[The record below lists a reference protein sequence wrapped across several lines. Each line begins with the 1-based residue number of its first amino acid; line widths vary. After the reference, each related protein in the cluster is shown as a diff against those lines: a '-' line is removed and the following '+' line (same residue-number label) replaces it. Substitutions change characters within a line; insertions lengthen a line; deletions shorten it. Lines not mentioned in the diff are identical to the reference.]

1 MNRHE
6 KQQDPMP
13 PVPEVCKDRQQLLSE
28 YQRRWGVLNLEIQY
42 QLQQGASFSEPLSLG
57 EPNQAAVASNRHR
70 DLELPGRIKAQ
81 LHWSGPELADE
92 LLRELLWC
100 ILEQHTPEP
109 VVESSWHFAVT
120 DVLEWLDRLSSLNVD
135 DMEQEDLLRGLLAN
149 IRHLVQARYASLALT
164 RKDGQAYHWL
174 HDPQSASLLL
184 DSLDQRPSQDAWSW
198 TCPDLDPPLHVMLCH
213 LNIGQGPWL
222 HCLLARPLSHPF
234 DRGELSM
241 VTYLGRL
248 YAHQLNYRQVKE
260 DLHLSAQLMRFE
272 REEQLRRQ
280 QKISS
285 LKIHIQD
292 LQNDMEYLVDTL
304 NEWRSVADAQSH
316 QGSFNMELASL
327 EEELNG
333 IRQQLSDKLQA
344 MNLQVLQ
351 IVPK

>member
-6 KQQDPMP
+6 EQQDPMP
-13 PVPEVCKDRQQLLSE
+13 PAPEVCKDRQQLLSE
-28 YQRRWGVLNLEIQY
+28 CQRRWGIQNLSISY
-42 QLQQGASFSEPLSLG
+42 QLQQGTGLSQPMVLG
-57 EPNQAAVASNRHR
+57 ESLPGSLSVNRQR
-70 DLELPGRIKAQ
+70 ELELPGRIKAKVC
-81 LHWSGPELADE
+81 WSGSELADE
-92 LLRELLWC
+92 RLHELLWC
-100 ILEQHTPEP
+100 ILELHSCEP

-120 DVLEWLDRLSSLNVD
+120 DVLEWLDRLASLNMD
-135 DMEQEDLLRGLLAN
+135 DMEQEDLLRSLLAN

-174 HDPQSASLLL
+174 HDPQNAVRLL
-184 DSLDQRPSQDAWSW
+184 DTLEQRPSQDAWSW
-198 TCPDLDPPLHVMLCH
+198 ACPEMDPPLHVMLCH

-222 HCLLARPLSHPF
+222 HCLLARPLSTPF

-292 LQNDMEYLVDTL
+292 LQNDMDYLVDTL
-304 NEWRSVADAQSH
+304 NEWRSVANAQSQ
-316 QGSFNMELASL
+316 QGAFNMELVSL

-344 MNLQVLQ
+344 MGLQVEQ